1 MSSISTSQSRQ
12 QQQKQA
18 HKSQS
23 DASAMNGTS
32 KLDEQLNDDLK
43 NIDEK
48 RTFLKSKK
56 SYHKTKFFNF
66 TNLSE
71 NNELQRNGR

>member
-1 MSSISTSQSRQ
+1 MAFDNNIDDDNNSIDMASISTNQSRQ

-23 DASAMNGTS
+23 DASVMNGTS

-48 RTFLKSKK
+48 RTLLKSKIFK
-56 SYHKTKFFNF
+56 PLK
-66 TNLSE
+66 
-71 NNELQRNGR
+71 